1 MSETVELSHEALETI
16 GHYVRR
22 NLGAWI
28 AEVVPRSLVDRDL
41 ELRERT
47 IRVEEELK
55 TQRELMRQGF
65 EHTEKLLQQIDKRFE
80 QIDKR
85 FEQIDKRFEQI
96 DKRFDDLHR
105 NSTRWFTAITI
116 MLGIIGLAVS
126 ISGFVR

>member
-65 EHTEKLLQQIDKRFE
+65 EHTEKLLQQIDRRFE

-85 FEQIDKRFEQI
+85 FEQV

-126 ISGFVR
+126 ISGFLR

>member
-65 EHTEKLLQQIDKRFE
+65 EHTEKLLQQIDKRF
-80 QIDKR
+80 
-85 FEQIDKRFEQI
+85 
-96 DKRFDDLHR
+96 DDLHR

-126 ISGFVR
+126 ISGFLR